1 MSDTPFTRVRS
12 RTRRARRASAGHVP
26 TAAEHGHHRV
36 GADEKLIRRMLA
48 KVGARP
54 VGYAEP
60 LADDIRPADP
70 GPGAPQSTVT
80 AAPGRP
86 PADERPS
93 DRQPAASTASQ
104 LGAARLP
111 DWRLPD
117 KPELTIPDEA
127 DEPAEPEHE
136 QEREPEDDV
145 VQEDPVAG
153 RPRLRDR
160 VRTWVG
166 NAANDA
172 GEAGAGET
180 PGDEAPEP
188 GEESEENGDEPAAP
202 SRRRRAEAL
211 KKTAQQRHRP
221 WRAGRP
227 PFAAP
232 GIAQIIRPAP
242 DRRSLIEAI
251 RSTPPQVTWLL
262 YSGSALGVGF
272 WRGWPQWVRD
282 GVAFLVREHPT
293 LNDFYSWTCYGI
305 AAGVLLLDYRAR
317 KWIWPLAWAARI
329 PSACLVAG
337 VAMYG
342 DPTPISQMT
351 F

>member
-12 RTRRARRASAGHVP
+12 RTRRTRRASAGRVP
-26 TAAEHGHHRV
+26 SAAEQGHRRV

-48 KVGARP
+48 RVGARP
-54 VGYAEP
+54 VGHAEP
-60 LADDIRPADP
+60 LADGTRPADP
-70 GPGAPQSTVT
+70 APGAPQYPVT
-80 AAPGRP
+80 AAPGRQ
-86 PADERPS
+86 PADERSP
-93 DRQPAASTASQ
+93 DRRRAVSTASA
-104 LGAARLP
+104 LGASRLP

-117 KPELTIPDEA
+117 KPELTIPDEHN
-127 DEPAEPEHE
+127 EPARPE
-136 QEREPEDDV
+136 QEREPEDEA
-145 VQEDPVAG
+145 VQEDTVSD

-160 VRTWVG
+160 VRTWVAS
-166 NAANDA
+166 AANDA
-172 GEAGAGET
+172 GDAGAGAT
-180 PGDEAPEP
+180 PGDEAPGP
-188 GEESEENGDEPAAP
+188 GEEFEEHGDEPDAP
-202 SRRRRAEAL
+202 SWRRRAKAL
-211 KKTAQQRHRP
+211 RKTGHQRPR
-221 WRAGRP
+221 RVGRP
-227 PFAAP
+227 PFAAS
-232 GIAQIIRPAP
+232 GIARVFRPAP

-251 RSTPPQVTWLL
+251 RSTPPQVVWLL